1 MIFYYTIF
9 HSLEIFILYN
19 KIMHKLILFLL
30 VSSLVMLLPF
40 GISMNIIS
48 KAMAMNMVPSIN
60 NDEQDYLQR
69 YAKFYE
75 DDKFREAYYNYHKQH
90 HQQQIENEGQSNSQ
104 ESQPKQN
111 HHNNHKQIGKE
122 KQQSISQKPQQQN
135 LMTEL
140 ITQQKNPLGISQ
152 EQMHQQQIANLK
164 QFLKAVP

>member
-1 MIFYYTIF
+1 
-9 HSLEIFILYN
+9 
-19 KIMHKLILFLL
+19 MHKLILFLL

-48 KAMAMNMVPSIN
+48 KAMALNIVSSIN
-60 NDEQDYLQR
+60 NDEQNYLQR

-90 HQQQIENEGQSNSQ
+90 HQQLENEGQSNSQ
-104 ESQPKQN
+104 ESQPQQHHHN
-111 HHNNHKQIGKE
+111 HHQQIGKE

-140 ITQQKNPLGISQ
+140 ITQQKNPSGISQ

-164 QFLKAVP
+164 QFLEAVR